1 MDHPCYK
8 CGHSVE
14 DGKPFCSQC
23 GAPQIRVAM
32 PEPVPAIAENVSSN
46 HLPIFSSDQPIGPDV
61 LGRSPLS
68 AAIEWSPALRACATA
83 ALVAALI
90 MSLGLMVP
98 PLAALGAGS
107 LAVNLYHR
115 RNSAWSV
122 NARSG
127 AQLGAMCGVLF
138 FGMSAIFETLVV
150 VLFHTGG
157 QVRQKML
164 EVLQQASSHT
174 NDPQVQAAFDR
185 LKTPEGLA
193 LMMVFGLIFL
203 FLVSIAAASLAG
215 ALTGAFLGRRKRR

>member
-32 PEPVPAIAENVSSN
+32 PQPSPAIAENVPD
-46 HLPIFSSDQPIGPDV
+46 HLPIFPSDQPISPDV
-61 LGRSPLS
+61 LGGSPLPG
-68 AAIEWSPALRACATA
+68 AIEWSTALRACAIA
-83 ALVAALI
+83 ALIAGLI

-98 PLAALGAGS
+98 LLAALGAGF
-107 LAVNLYHR
+107 LAVNIYHR
-115 RNSAWSV
+115 RDLAWRV

-127 AQLGAMCGVLF
+127 AQLGAMCGILF
-138 FGMSAIFETLVV
+138 FGVSAIFETLAV
-150 VLFHTGG
+150 VLFHTAG
-157 QVRQKML
+157 QVRLKML
-164 EVLQQASSHT
+164 EALQQASSHT
-174 NDPQVQAAFDR
+174 SDPQVQAAFDR

-215 ALTGAFLGRRKRR
+215 ALTGAFLGRRKRL